1 MWDEPHLVGRQVLQ
15 LEQLLIGSPK
25 FVILIHEFI
34 YADSQ
39 GLAFCLLPEA

>member
-1 MWDEPHLVGRQVLQ
+1 MCCETHLVGRHMLQ

-34 YADSQ
+34 HTDSQ
-39 GLAFCLLPEA
+39 DLAFCLLSET

>member
-1 MWDEPHLVGRQVLQ
+1 MWGEPHLVGRQVLQ

-34 YADSQ
+34 HTDSQ
-39 GLAFCLLPEA
+39 GLAFCLLSET